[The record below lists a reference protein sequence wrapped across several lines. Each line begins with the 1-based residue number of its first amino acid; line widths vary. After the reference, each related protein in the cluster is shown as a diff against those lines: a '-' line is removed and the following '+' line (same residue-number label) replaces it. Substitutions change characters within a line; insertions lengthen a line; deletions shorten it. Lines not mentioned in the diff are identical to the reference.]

1 MDNDTTT
8 RYQELALSDND
19 RDELNTEVL
28 SRNHPLGNDV
38 FEYTNDHFNSQLYQL
53 LFNFHPSH
61 FQEDEGVRPAIIL
74 GRRGSG
80 KSSYLNN
87 LAHKE
92 NIAAIP
98 VNSWDIVDLIER
110 QVSVILQSQES
121 IDPEKV
127 ADIWHLVFLTL
138 IARHIGSM
146 DATRQSIKAMLTNF
160 PVKNIV
166 SKTVEVV
173 STEVLDWL
181 RIKHAEN
188 SNHVFNVNTI
198 FYALNLRENSLA
210 GFETALHRIARDC
223 GKCIVLM
230 IDNPERLNQDFY
242 EKWESSYIDSNKA
255 RWKTY
260 SGLLTLLATFNEGKI
275 ALQARYCVPAEQ
287 YFFLRERSTAIL
299 KHLSKIQVL
308 HWTSGEILSALAHR
322 YMVYLQLHQNNR
334 SGTRYQKLK
343 KIEIYTRDGAFDFFH
358 QVFEPKIKNS
368 RGYEEDTITYLLR
381 HTQLLPRQI
390 IIYLNEAIHLAL
402 SEDPGYDLTR
412 LDSRFIR
419 QAIHNKEGLLA
430 IEVVDSYASVFPE
443 GKDMM
448 RAISMLPVLTTV
460 GEIKN
465 HWAEYG
471 AKKVLSKFSSFPEVV
486 VEADRFIRF
495 LTEVGIIGRATLQTE
510 PEAGSYASAAFEY
523 TMPERLMFRDEDA
536 VAVHPLFCSHCDQQ
550 ECAELD
556 PYKAVY
562 PKGTEPDDIDKRP
575 LMRKFVPIN

>member
-1 MDNDTTT
+1 MDNDTAT
-8 RYQELALSDND
+8 RYQELALSDYD
-19 RDELNTEVL
+19 RDELNAEVL

-38 FEYTNDHFNSQLYQL
+38 FEYTNDHFNPQLYQL

-92 NIAAIP
+92 HIAAIP

-146 DATRQSIKAMLTNF
+146 DATRQSVRSLLANF
-160 PVKNIV
+160 PVRNIV
-166 SKTVEVV
+166 SKSIEVV

-181 RIKHAEN
+181 RTKHAEN

-198 FYALNLRENSLA
+198 FYALNLGENSLS
-210 GFETALHRIARDC
+210 GFETALHKIARDC

-230 IDNPERLNQDFY
+230 IDNPEQLHQDFH
-242 EKWESSYIDSNKA
+242 EKWESSYVDSNKA

-260 SGLLTLLATFNEGKI
+260 AGLLTLLSTFNEGKI

-322 YMVYLQLHQNNR
+322 YMVYLQLHRGNR
-334 SGTRYQKLK
+334 SGTRYQNLK
-343 KIEIYTRDGAFDFFH
+343 KVEIYTRDGAFEFFRK
-358 QVFEPKIKNS
+358 VFEPKIKNS
-368 RGYEEDTITYLLR
+368 RGYEEDAITYLLR

-402 SEDPGYDLTR
+402 CEDPGYDLTQ
-412 LDSRFIR
+412 LESRFIK

-430 IEVVDSYASVFPE
+430 VEVVDSYASVFPE
-443 GKDMM
+443 GSDMM
-448 RAISMLPVLTTV
+448 RAVAKLPVLTTV
-460 GEIKN
+460 GDIKTR
-465 HWAEYG
+465 WAEYG
-471 AKKVLSKFSSFPEVV
+471 AKKVLSKYSSFPEVV

-495 LTEVGIIGRATLQTE
+495 LTEVGIIGRASLQTE

-550 ECAELD
+550 QCAELD
-556 PYKAVY
+556 PYRAVY

-575 LMRKFVPIN
+575 LMRKFVPIS

>member
-1 MDNDTTT
+1 MNKESAM
-8 RYQELALSDND
+8 RFQELELTEPQ

-38 FEYTNDHFNSQLYQL
+38 FEYTNDHFNPHLYQL

-87 LAHKE
+87 LAHKKD
-92 NIAAIP
+92 IIAIP
-98 VNSWDIVDLIER
+98 VNSWDIVDLIEK
-110 QVSVILQSQES
+110 QVNVVLQSQES

-138 IARHIGSM
+138 IVKGIGGM
-146 DATRQSIKAMLTNF
+146 DANSQSVKAMLANF
-160 PVKNIV
+160 PVKDIL
-166 SKTVEVV
+166 SKSVAVV

-181 RIKHAEN
+181 RDKYTQNAYN
-188 SNHVFNVNTI
+188 VFNVNTI
-198 FYALNLRENSLA
+198 FHALSLGHESLA
-210 GFETALHRIARDC
+210 AFETALHRMARDS
-223 GKCIVLM
+223 GKTVVLM
-230 IDNPERLNQDFY
+230 IDNPERLNQDFN
-242 EKWESSYIDSNKA
+242 EKWHSSYVDSNKA

-260 SGLLTLLATFNEGKI
+260 AGLLTLLSTFNEGKV

-287 YFFLRERSTAIL
+287 YIFLRERSTAIL

-308 HWTSGEILSALAHR
+308 HWSSGEILSALAHR
-322 YMVYLQLHQNNR
+322 YMVYLQLHRKNR
-334 SGTRYQKLK
+334 NGMRYQKLK
-343 KIEIYTRDGAFDFFH
+343 DIEIYTRDGAFEFFN
-358 QVFEPKIKNS
+358 QVFEPRVRNS
-368 RGYEEDTITYLLR
+368 RGYDEDTVTYLLR

-390 IIYLNEAIHLAL
+390 IIYVNEAIHLAL
-402 SEDPGYDLTR
+402 SEDPATDLTR
-412 LDSRFIR
+412 LESRFVK

-448 RAISMLPVLTTV
+448 RAVARLPVITSV
-460 GEIKN
+460 GDIKT

-471 AKKVLSKFSSFPEVV
+471 AKKVLSKYSAFPEVV

-495 LTEVGIIGRATLQTE
+495 LTEVGIIGRATLQSE
-510 PEAGSYASAAFEY
+510 PEPGSYASAAFEY
-523 TMPERLMFRDEDA
+523 TMPERLMFSDA
-536 VAVHPLFCSHCDQQ
+536 DKVAVHPLFCSHCDQQ
-550 ECAELD
+550 QCIELD

-575 LMRKFVPIN
+575 LLRKFVPVS